1 MSMDA
6 DQEQQERERDRALVA
21 RVLGGNLT
29 SAYQPIVD
37 LDRGAVLGYEA
48 LVRYTP
54 AAVQTPNAL
63 FSATDLFDSARRI
76 GRVEEIEAAAL
87 TAALRARDELPRDC
101 LLFLNVGLESLVDER
116 VERVLRDQGDLS
128 GVVLEIDE
136 PDHHLL
142 DGARDTIDAFRD
154 RGSVIAVVD
163 PFLDP
168 TRLEAMMQAEPGFFK
183 LDRQLISGVSVS
195 NTKLALVDSVR
206 HLAERLGVGVIAQGI
221 EDLADLR
228 SLERVGIGFGQ
239 GYLLA
244 RPSTERRFSTAVS
257 GLVAAGGSG
266 HGSGSNEQPGQSG
279 TELARLIEAVCELT
293 EHELDQPMTTSNGI
307 EFEVLVTDIR
317 EPMALMRRVGRR
329 IQSLSLT
336 LVDEHAGLQQ
346 AARIAMR
353 RPESTRFE
361 PLVCVDELGA
371 CLGVVRVERLLS
383 ALAGA
388 DRSVRP
394 SSADAEGHRN
404 RWSFDFSCRPSRQ
417 HRGR

>member
-6 DQEQQERERDRALVA
+6 DQEQQVGERDRALMA

-48 LVRYTP
+48 LLRYGTRSTP
-54 AAVQTPNAL
+54 APPGM
-63 FSATDLFDSARRI
+63 FSATDLFESARRL
-76 GRVEEIEAAAL
+76 GRIEEIEAAAL
-87 TAALRARDELPRDC
+87 TAALEARDELPRDC
-101 LLFLNVGLESLVDER
+101 LLFLKVGLTSLTDER
-116 VERVLRDQGDLS
+116 VDRVLRAEGDLS
-128 GVVLEIDE
+128 GVVLELNDPGSRLI
-136 PDHHLL
+136 
-142 DGARDTIDAFRD
+142 DGARDAIDVFRD
-154 RGSVIAVVD
+154 RGSLIAVVD

-168 TRLEAMMQAEPGFFK
+168 ERLDAMMRAEPGFFK
-183 LDRQLISGVSVS
+183 LDRHMIAGVSES

-239 GYLLA
+239 GYLFA
-244 RPSTERRFSTAVS
+244 RPSTERRFTTTITGS
-257 GLVAAGGSG
+257 GNGLAGGGDRGKSPEPVLG
-266 HGSGSNEQPGQSG
+266 
-279 TELARLIEAVCELT
+279 RLIEAVCELT
-293 EHELDQPMTTSNGI
+293 EHELDQPLPTTTGI
-307 EFEVLVTDIR
+307 EFEVLVSDVR
-317 EPMALMRRVGRR
+317 EPLALMRRVGRR

-336 LVDEHAGLQQ
+336 LVDESASLQH

-353 RPESTRFE
+353 RPQASRFE
-361 PLVCVDELGA
+361 PLVCVDSLGA
-371 CLGVVRVERLLS
+371 CSGVVRIERLLG

-388 DRSVRP
+388 ERP
-394 SSADAEGHRN
+394 GRGAAGDNEGHKN
-404 RWSFDFSCRPSRQ
+404 RHAFDFSCRPTRQ